1 MKNLIS
7 RVTTLLDSNVQF
19 STKNERHSKRQET
32 MAHSKEKK
40 TTETVPEKDLMADLL
55 PKDFE
60 TVVLKMLKKMMG
72 EQNRKYQ

>member
-1 MKNLIS
+1 
-7 RVTTLLDSNVQF
+7 
-19 STKNERHSKRQET
+19 